1 MFLIL
6 WLVWLQ
12 CTLTRLLF
20 LMQNWNCI
28 VYSSCL
34 MSGHMGT
41 AGQELTNHKQ
51 NLGSIYD
58 LEAHVMSKSGKQQ
71 EE

>member
-1 MFLIL
+1 
-6 WLVWLQ
+6 
-12 CTLTRLLF
+12 
-20 LMQNWNCI
+20 
-28 VYSSCL
+28 

-41 AGQELTNHKQ
+41 EGPELTNHKQ